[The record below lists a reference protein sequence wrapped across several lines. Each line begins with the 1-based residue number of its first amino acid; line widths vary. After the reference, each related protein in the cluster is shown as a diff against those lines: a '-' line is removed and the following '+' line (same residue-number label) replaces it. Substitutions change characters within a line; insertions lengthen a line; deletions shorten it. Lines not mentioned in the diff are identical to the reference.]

1 MLQLFFAVVATAGS
15 WRSASDCVA
24 DPRCYPAH
32 VQVLDLQAD
41 VQSNSTFIIQTLF
54 EDVLYVWLVGPEL
67 IAAHIHPLGYFD
79 PGRYEFRVSFD
90 VQLRGNYQLHVR
102 VDQVGSERIGFHRE
116 LFTSPFHVRAAGS
129 FTEVDVSDRPPCT
142 SVGAASQGSWFHHHY
157 LHGADFTGAIIRTRS
172 DYVWVPHNCRMLPL
186 WDQPA
191 LLRRWYAQRIC
202 ALGDSYLRTLL
213 SSMLYHVGLTAWE
226 RLLATEYVKGSW
238 HAANTSFFWHGRGV
252 DQHQQQCFQ
261 EADVIIIAFPSTFSR
276 QEAAMHLDIMRAK
289 ASKAHYVYMLPHP
302 WSGDLLAVD
311 NQHDNILRNRARK
324 DALSN
329 LPQHVDVFDA
339 WNMTHARHDEACDGS
354 HFMCLSRQIPGQLTP
369 VGLWEGYTLAHA
381 HGLNT

>member
-1 MLQLFFAVVATAGS
+1 MLQLFFAVVATAGN
-15 WRSASDCVA
+15 RSASDCVA
-24 DPRCYPAH
+24 DPTCYPAH
-32 VQVLDLQAD
+32 VQILDIQAD
-41 VQSNSTFIIQTLF
+41 VQSNSTFVIQTLF

-79 PGRYEFRVSFD
+79 GCYVFRVSFD

-116 LFTSPFHVRAAGS
+116 LFSSPFHIRATG
-129 FTEVDVSDRPPCT
+129 FKEVDVSDRPPCT

-157 LHGADFTGAIIRTRS
+157 LHGADFTGAIIPTRS

-186 WDQPA
+186 WDRPD

-213 SSMLYHVGLTAWE
+213 SSMLYHVGLTTWE
-226 RLLATEYVKGSW
+226 ELLATEYIQASW
-238 HAANTSFFWHGRGV
+238 HAANTSFFWHGRGD
-252 DQHQQQCFQ
+252 DQQQQQCFQ
-261 EADVIIIAFPSTFSR
+261 EADVIIMTSLSL
-276 QEAAMHLDIMRAK
+276 QETAMYLDIMRAK

-302 WSGDLLAVD
+302 WSGDLLA
-311 NQHDNILRNRARK
+311 HKRDNILLSRARK
-324 DALSN
+324 DTISH

-339 WNMTHARHDEACDGS
+339 WKMTHARHDEACDGS
-354 HFMCLSRQIPGQLTP
+354 HFMCLSRQIRGQLTP

-381 HGLNT
+381 HGLSM